1 MSKRALPYRSAPPSS
16 VEHRSWEILLDD
28 DLVELP
34 EALDDWDY
42 RMNLSLR
49 KSVTVDVDRL
59 HQGTGLPPNA
69 KFALAVVWTATG
81 SGLKAAAQRVGL
93 PASGKHTVDL
103 AADLAGTQLGG
114 LLTLDTVLV
123 LAEAF
128 DGPAA
133 SPRRAG
139 SVLWSDRQILRL
151 QGDAPQFPIA
161 VVDFSKTQFPAG
173 AGWYLQISGDLGTAA
188 MGALLLLIN
197 ERKRELVEA
206 FERAAKPRPIDRVLL
221 SAVYADVAR
230 TLLEHALREP
240 EFVLDDDYPEESL
253 GSTLQSLVVG
263 LFPAV
268 TVDHLRRRLEQ
279 SPRLFASELQDAVR
293 IFEDVR

>member
-1 MSKRALPYRSAPPSS
+1 MSKRALPYRTAPPSS
-16 VEHRSWEILLDD
+16 VEHRSWEIVLDD

-34 EALDDWDY
+34 DAMADWDY

-49 KSVTVDVDRL
+49 KSVTVDVDML
-59 HQGTGLPPNA
+59 HQATGLPSSA

-81 SGLKAAAQRVGL
+81 SGLKAAAQRVVL
-93 PASGKHTVDL
+93 PDSGKHVVDL

-128 DGPAA
+128 DGPPA

-139 SVLWSDRQILRL
+139 SVLWSDRQTVRL

-161 VVDFSKTQFPAG
+161 VVDFSKTQFPAA
-173 AGWYLQISGDLGTAA
+173 AGWYVQISGDLGTAA

-206 FERAAKPRPIDRVLL
+206 FERAAKPRPIDRALL

-240 EFVLDDDYPEESL
+240 EFVLEGDYPDESL
-253 GSTLQSLVVG
+253 GATLQSLVAG

-268 TVDHLRRRLEQ
+268 TIDHLRRRLEQ